1 MKKSLADL
9 KSISMVAAVALLMTA
24 CASTPKAPK
33 GSAEVRSKLTQL
45 QSDPQL
51 ATRAPVALK
60 DAEQAVTEAEKPNK
74 DKAVEA
80 HNVWIADRKVDTAT
94 AQAQAYFLEDQR
106 KSLSEQTAN
115 ARLDSR
121 TLEADNAHNDANLAR
136 NDANLARNEADSAKQ
151 QADEL
156 QRQIAELNAKSTER
170 GLVVTLGD
178 LLFETG
184 RANLKSNAMNNL
196 SKLSAF
202 LNKYQ
207 NRSVIIEG
215 HTDSVGSE
223 SSNYALSQRRADA
236 VKAFLLNQGV
246 AGSRIVS
253 TGKGEGVPVADND
266 TPNGRQLNRRVEVII
281 ANPDTTT
288 AQ

>member
-1 MKKSLADL
+1 MKLLTMKISLANL
-9 KSISMVAAVALLMTA
+9 KSISIITATALLMTA

-51 ATRAPVALK
+51 ATRAPVAIK
-60 DAEQAVTEAEKPNK
+60 EAEQAVAAAEKPNK
-74 DKAVEA
+74 DKSLEA
-80 HNVWIADRKVDTAT
+80 HRVWIADRKVDTAA

-121 TLEADNAHNDANLAR
+121 TLEADNAR
-136 NDANLARNEADSAKQ
+136 NDANLARNEAESAKQ

-156 QRQIAELNAKSTER
+156 QRQISELNAKATDR

-184 RANLKSNAMNNL
+184 RANLKSNAMSNL
-196 SKLSAF
+196 HKLSAF

-207 NRSVIIEG
+207 NRNVIIEG

-223 SSNYALSQRRADA
+223 SYNYSLSQRRADA

-246 AGSRIVS
+246 AGSRIVA

-281 ANPDTTT
+281 SNPDTAA

>member
-1 MKKSLADL
+1 MKSFTMKKSLADL

-60 DAEQAVTEAEKPNK
+60 DAEQAVVEAEKPNK

-80 HNVWIADRKVDTAT
+80 HQVWIADRKVDTAT

-106 KSLSEQTAN
+106 KLLSEQTAN

-121 TLEADNAHNDANLAR
+121 TLEADNAR

-156 QRQIAELNAKSTER
+156 QRQISELNAKATER

-184 RANLKSNAMNNL
+184 RADLKSNAMNNL

-223 SSNYALSQRRADA
+223 SSNYTLSQRRADA
-236 VKAFLLNQGV
+236 VKAFLLNQGI

-281 ANPDTTT
+281 ANPDTTA